1 MSRRKQKAGDTYIF
15 SLYSPSC
22 REKLSDNYRLLPKGS
37 YRLANE
43 QNAASPEAGEVQI
56 YGLALLWLIY
66 QTVSEEVFSET
77 QRVRGTILPRLI
89 HRGRANL

>member
-1 MSRRKQKAGDTYIF
+1 MSRRKQKTGDTYIF

-66 QTVSEEVFSET
+66 QTVSERLSENYRIWANRLT
-77 QRVRGTILPRLI
+77 IKRVI
-89 HRGRANL
+89 AA